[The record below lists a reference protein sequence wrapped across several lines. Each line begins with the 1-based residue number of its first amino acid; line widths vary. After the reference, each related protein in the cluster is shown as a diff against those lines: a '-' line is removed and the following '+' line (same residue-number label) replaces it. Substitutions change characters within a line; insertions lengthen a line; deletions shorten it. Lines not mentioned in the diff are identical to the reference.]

1 MNTHFF
7 KYNFYQNIQYRYKHQ
22 IMKQIICLEPGKF
35 ERRDVPEP
43 IAEPGKVILKV
54 KRIGICGTDLHA
66 FEGTQPFFTYPR
78 VLGHELACEIAE
90 INTKDIKFKPGHP
103 VTLIPYFPCNNCIA
117 CRNGKPN
124 CCTKIQGAGVHI
136 DGGMTQYIQIPE
148 YALID
153 GEGLTS
159 DELAMVEPMAIGA
172 HAVRITEIRKDE
184 YVLITG
190 AGPIGL
196 GVMAFA
202 KISGAKVIA
211 MDVNDARLEFAM
223 KYFNVDFTV
232 NALENTMDQIC
243 KITGGEMVTAVIDAT
258 GNKRA
263 IEGGLEFLA
272 HGGRLT
278 MVGIQK
284 ESFCFNHPEFHKRE
298 TTLRSSRNATRED
311 FDHVVENI
319 RNGHINVSAL
329 ISHRIAFDKLPDL
342 FAGLLDP
349 KLGVIKA
356 IIELD

>member
-1 MNTHFF
+1 
-7 KYNFYQNIQYRYKHQ
+7 
-22 IMKQIICLEPGKF
+22 MKQIICLEPGIF
-35 ERRDVPEP
+35 ERNDVAVP
-43 IAEPGKVILKV
+43 IAEPGKVLLKV

-66 FEGTQPFFTYPR
+66 FEGTQPFFSYPR
-78 VLGHELACEIAE
+78 VLGHELACEIAGDP
-90 INTKDIKFKPGHP
+90 NPDIKFKAGHP
-103 VTLIPYFPCNNCIA
+103 VTFIPYFPCNSCIA

-136 DGGMTQYIQIPE
+136 DGGMTEYIKVPA

-153 GEGLTS
+153 GEGLTP

-184 YVLITG
+184 YILITG

-202 KISGAKVIA
+202 KISGARVIA
-211 MDVNDARLEFAM
+211 MDVNNARLEFA
-223 KYFNVDFTV
+223 KKHFNVDFTV
-232 NALENTMDQIC
+232 NALGNAQEEISG
-243 KITGGEMVTAVIDAT
+243 ITGGEMVTAVIDAT

-272 HGGRLT
+272 HGGRIT

-284 ESFCFNHPEFHKRE
+284 EAFCFNHPEFHKRE

-319 RNGHINVSAL
+319 RNGKVNVSSL
-329 ISHRIAFDKLPDL
+329 ISHRIAFDTIPDL
-342 FAGLLDP
+342 FPGLLDP
-349 KLGVIKA
+349 KTGVIKA
-356 IIELD
+356 IIEFD

>member
-1 MNTHFF
+1 M
-7 KYNFYQNIQYRYKHQ
+7 K
-22 IMKQIICLEPGKF
+22 MKQIICPEPGKL
-35 ERRDVPEP
+35 ERREVDKP

-54 KRIGICGTDLHA
+54 KRIGVCGTDLHA
-66 FEGTQPFFTYPR
+66 YEGTQPFFTYPR
-78 VLGHELACEIAE
+78 VLGHELGCEIAE
-90 INTKDIKFKPGHP
+90 GQSEDLKFKSGHP
-103 VTLIPYFPCNNCIA
+103 VTFIPYFPCNSCIA

-136 DGGMTQYIQIPE
+136 DGGMTEYILVPE

-172 HAVRITEIRKDE
+172 HAIRITEIQSDE

-202 KISGAKVIA
+202 KINGAKVIA
-211 MDVNDARLEFAM
+211 MDVNNTRLEFA
-223 KYFNVDFTV
+223 KKHFNVDFTV
-232 NALENTMDQIC
+232 NALDNPKEQIA

-263 IEGGLEFLA
+263 IEGGLELLA
-272 HGGRLT
+272 HGGRIT

-284 ESFCFNHPEFHKRE
+284 ESFSFNHPEFHKRE

-311 FDHVVENI
+311 FNHVVKNI
-319 RNGHINVSAL
+319 RNGKINVSAL
-329 ISHRIAFDKLPDL
+329 ISHHVTFDSLPEL
-342 FAGLLDP
+342 FPQLLDP
-349 KLGVIKA
+349 QMGVIKA
-356 IIELD
+356 VIQFD

>member
-1 MNTHFF
+1 
-7 KYNFYQNIQYRYKHQ
+7 
-22 IMKQIICLEPGKF
+22 MKQIICLEPGKF
-35 ERRDVPEP
+35 EQREVPRP
-43 IAEPGKVILKV
+43 VAEPGKVILKV

-90 INTKDIKFKPGHP
+90 GQGPEINFKAGHP
-103 VTLIPYFPCNNCIA
+103 VTFIPYFPCNNCIA

-136 DGGMTQYIQIPE
+136 DGGMTEFIQVPA
-148 YALID
+148 YSLID

-172 HAVRITEIRKDE
+172 HAVRITEIQKDE
-184 YVLITG
+184 YVLIIG

-202 KISGAKVIA
+202 KVNGARVIA
-211 MDVNDARLEFAM
+211 MDVNYTRLEFAQR
-223 KYFNVDFTV
+223 YFGVDHLI
-232 NALENTMDQIC
+232 NALENPVD
-243 KITGGEMVTAVIDAT
+243 TAVIDAT

-263 IEGGLEFLA
+263 IEGSLEFLA
-272 HGGRLT
+272 HGGRITL
-278 MVGIQK
+278 VGIQK
-284 ESFCFNHPEFHKRE
+284 ESFCFSHPEFHKRE

-311 FDHVVENI
+311 FNQVVTNI
-319 RNGHINVSAL
+319 RNGNVNVSAL
-329 ISHRIAFDKLPDL
+329 ISHRITLHSVPDQFPL
-342 FAGLLDP
+342 LLDP
-349 KLGVIKA
+349 QKGVIKA

>member
-1 MNTHFF
+1 
-7 KYNFYQNIQYRYKHQ
+7 
-22 IMKQIICLEPGKF
+22 MKQIICLEPGKF
-35 ERRDVPEP
+35 EQREVDVPVT
-43 IAEPGKVILKV
+43 EPGQVLLKV

-90 INTKDIKFKPGHP
+90 GQNLATRFKAGHP
-103 VTLIPYFPCNNCIA
+103 VTFIPYFPCNSCIA

-136 DGGMTQYIQIPE
+136 HGGMTEFISVPS

-153 GEGLTS
+153 GEGLTF

-172 HAVRITEIRKDE
+172 HAVRITEIRNDE
-184 YVLITG
+184 FVLITG

-202 KISGAKVIA
+202 KIKGAKVIA
-211 MDVNDARLEFAM
+211 MDVNNERLEFAK

-232 NALENTMDQIC
+232 NALENPIGQIS
-243 KITGGEMVTAVIDAT
+243 KITEGEMVTTVIDAT

-263 IEGGLEFLA
+263 IEGSLEYLA
-272 HGGRLT
+272 HGGKIT

-284 ESFCFNHPEFHKRE
+284 EPFSFNHPEFHKRE

-319 RNGHINVSAL
+319 RNGKVNVSAL
-329 ISHRIAFDKLPDL
+329 ISHRLAFDTLPQQFPQL
-342 FAGLLDP
+342 IDP
-349 KLGVIKA
+349 KMGVIKA
-356 IIELD
+356 IVELD